1 MYKSLSVYIFLD
13 SEPELG
19 KSKEFINIAME
30 VQVKGFE
37 SCSLS
42 RKKQYKSRQIFHEI
56 FFHV

>member
-19 KSKEFINIAME
+19 KSKESNNLAME
-30 VQVKGFE
+30 VQVKSFE

-42 RKKQYKSRQIFHEI
+42 RKEQYKSRQIFHEI